1 MAENV
6 AKKTSVWALKLL
18 TRFSRNHISKV
29 GGHRNLKT
37 TAPMLFKS
45 FTHFL
50 HIKSMASTIR
60 FFFSFVTLRGFDSY
74 KMADFFMKKR
84 DFYFK
89 QPPKIEK

>member
-1 MAENV
+1 
-6 AKKTSVWALKLL
+6 
-18 TRFSRNHISKV
+18 
-29 GGHRNLKT
+29 
-37 TAPMLFKS
+37 MLFKS

-89 QPPKIEK
+89 QPPKIEKWKKIKKNNRWGLEKLMF